1 MHCQSPNTP
10 RKTPARQ
17 PLTRPPFWLLAG
29 ATTLALAACG
39 GGGGGVDDAS
49 GGGTGAGSGS
59 GDGTSAGAG
68 SGAGTGGSA
77 SGPST
82 FIAASGPL
90 CTRRNSGTNNC
101 VQPTSSAI
109 EELALIQTLLDPNGP
124 VIDFDASGHVIN
136 TITTMSGTYPNV
148 ESDFLTPSYGL
159 ARRNIQ
165 AGRNAFAVEGRPY
178 TFQYIS
184 SSDRFYK
191 NANDTGSFIFYSGSE
206 QDHKEESW
214 SLSVAETQTLGKQ
227 GSGTNFRTEN
237 SLWTSNL
244 DLLTDQAHAPKEQNV
259 VYVGTLN
266 PMGGTGARL
275 NQHTTDRLSSGVTY
289 EAVLDTATGKLSGVR
304 VDYTD
309 PESQRRTVLEMPELR
324 FENSRLDS
332 ASRLQRLSAR
342 MEGPGDDA
350 REHAPLSDT
359 ARTQLSF
366 TLDGLE
372 GEITGP
378 QGRSIRIV
386 GGGPKGTFQAVLLR
400 KELAGNDFAI
410 HIPLAAR

>member
-1 MHCQSPNTP
+1 MYCQSPRP
-10 RKTPARQ
+10 PHKTTARQ
-17 PLTRPPFWLLAG
+17 PLARTPFWLLAG
-29 ATTLALAACG
+29 ALGLALAACG
-39 GGGGGVDDAS
+39 GGGGAEDAS
-49 GGGTGAGSGS
+49 
-59 GDGTSAGAG
+59 
-68 SGAGTGGSA
+68 GGSA
-77 SGPST
+77 SGSGSGAGSASGNGTSASGPAT
-82 FIAASGPL
+82 FIAASGSL
-90 CTRRNSGTNNC
+90 CARRNGATNNC

-124 VIDFDASGHVIN
+124 VVDFDGAGHVIRS
-136 TITTMSGTYPNV
+136 ITTMSGTYPNV
-148 ESDFLTPSYGL
+148 ESDFQTPSYGL

-165 AGRNAFAVEGRPY
+165 AGRNAFSVEGRAY

-184 SSDRFYK
+184 NSDRVYK
-191 NANDTGSFIFYSGSE
+191 SANDSGSFAFFSGSE

-214 SLSVAETQTLGKQ
+214 SLSVAETQTLGKP
-227 GSGTNFRTEN
+227 GSGTDLRTEN

-244 DLLTDQAHAPKEQNV
+244 DLLTDQAHAPKEQKV

-275 NQHTTDRLSSGVTY
+275 NQHTRDRLSSGVTY
-289 EAVLDTATGKLSGVR
+289 EAVLDTATGRLSGVR

-332 ASRLQRLSAR
+332 ASRMHRISAR
-342 MEGPGDDA
+342 MEGPGDDP
-350 REHAPLSDT
+350 RDDAPLTDT

-378 QGRSIRIV
+378 QGRTIRIV
-386 GGGPKGTFQAVLLR
+386 GGGPKGILQAVLLR
-400 KELAGNDFAI
+400 KDLAENDFVI
-410 HIPLAAR
+410 NIPLAAR